1 MGMGWSYDSCC
12 NYDNKRSHGQRSY
25 IQQSGFQVESYPLTQ
40 CTRNQTR
47 GYVLIFMNTKFRT
60 LGTLNS
66 GGQHDKLCELFEGV
80 HFSVRVYGNAKARD
94 IEKHI
99 SEYANR
105 TGSCFIVFLSSHGS
119 NGNICGSDDKLVKL
133 EDLFRAANTLKL
145 KGKPKLFFIDACRTG
160 RRDSRVPELL
170 HSDFFVGYSCL
181 SRQTSYDKGGGLY
194 FKLMI
199 DVYKDGLKY
208 PAKDHS
214 KERTVLH
221 WQDKISALLC
231 RDGQQQCMSKSS
243 LTKKLFLHN
252 R

>member
-25 IQQSGFQVESYPLTQ
+25 VQQSGFQVESYPLAQ

-80 HFSVRVYGNAKARD
+80 HFSVRVYRNAKARD

-145 KGKPKLFFIDACRTG
+145 KGKPKLFFIDACRTDKSLECDIFPPYYSFILFRLIG

-208 PAKDHS
+208 PAKDHG
-214 KERTVLH
+214 KE
-221 WQDKISALLC
+221 
-231 RDGQQQCMSKSS
+231 
-243 LTKKLFLHN
+243 
-252 R
+252 